1 MKNSKWKKIR
11 MNKGSISVF
20 YQVQKFYQDE
30 EQILVNGKDRGGQWE
45 VNNDAQNILSITEKM
60 FRHGTKNFVFRLNEV
75 TLIFEAVRN
84 IKL

>member
-1 MKNSKWKKIR
+1 

-45 VNNDAQNILSITEKM
+45 VDNDAQNILSITQKM